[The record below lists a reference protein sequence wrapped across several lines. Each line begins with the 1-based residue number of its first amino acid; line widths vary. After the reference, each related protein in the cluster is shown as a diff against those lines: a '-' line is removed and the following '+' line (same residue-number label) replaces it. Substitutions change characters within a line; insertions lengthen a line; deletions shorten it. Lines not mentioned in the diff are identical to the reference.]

1 MKVFCR
7 RSRIHRSQLCILL
20 VTVTVIIMSL
30 IKHIRIDFVPLC
42 TRIVADSMIPA
53 IAFTYHLFDMKHD
66 RFNTDFLKDALT
78 VFRSYMIPPPYV
90 MESVLIHD
98 ESEFGITSNFR
109 LEKQRH
115 LISNET
121 NSSDDGTSKMYIL
134 FVVIAVI
141 ASWVLFY
148 YVYCGTCPICV
159 LFTCGRTSTT
169 VNGPSRAALQAAER
183 SRRLQHILNER
194 MERGHENN
202 NNSNNNDTINHPII
216 ISMQEF
222 DSLPTFNYK
231 INDNKVET
239 TNAYSSEDAAI
250 RMSME
255 GDADKE
261 DHDSTIIQ
269 VKVDDQVKNSCN
281 NVTNEICSICV
292 EDFQSMERVVMLP
305 QCLHVYHI
313 KCIEQWLVEK
323 KSNFCPLCKTKV
335 FLPNNIIETT

>member
-1 MKVFCR
+1 
-7 RSRIHRSQLCILL
+7 
-20 VTVTVIIMSL
+20 
-30 IKHIRIDFVPLC
+30 
-42 TRIVADSMIPA
+42 
-53 IAFTYHLFDMKHD
+53 MKHD
-66 RFNTDFLKDALT
+66 RFNIDCLKDA
-78 VFRSYMIPPPYV
+78 VSIFRPYMIPVQYV

-98 ESEFGITSNFR
+98 EPEITSNFR

-115 LISNET
+115 LVSNDT
-121 NSSDDGTSKMYIL
+121 NSDDGASKIYLL

-148 YVYCGTCPICV
+148 YVYCGTCPICA
-159 LFTCGRTSTT
+159 LFTCGTSNT

-194 MERGHENN
+194 MERSHA
-202 NNSNNNDTINHPII
+202 NNSNNNDTTNHPII

-231 INDNKVET
+231 SNDTKFET
-239 TNAYSSEDAAI
+239 TNSNSEDAAI

-255 GDADKE
+255 VDSDKE

-269 VKVDDQVKNSCN
+269 VKIDHEVHNSN
-281 NVTNEICSICV
+281 KHNVTNEICSICV

-305 QCLHVYHI
+305 QCLHVYHV

-323 KSNFCPLCKTKV
+323 KSDFCPLCKTKV
-335 FLPNNIIETT
+335 FLPNNIIETTT